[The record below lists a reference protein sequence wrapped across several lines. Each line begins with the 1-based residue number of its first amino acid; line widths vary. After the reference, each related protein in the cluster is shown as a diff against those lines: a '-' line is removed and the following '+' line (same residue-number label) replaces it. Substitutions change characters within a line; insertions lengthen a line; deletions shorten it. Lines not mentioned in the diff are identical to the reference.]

1 MGLGRAGERSKPR
14 DATKFSAIS
23 EEIWI
28 KMRGRFDHAG
38 NGQVAVPASGVD
50 LVGQQLYE
58 ELLRM
63 ASDSAVDDSFEYTQS
78 TCYNLAEL
86 LVGANDNEDAAH
98 PVQLMN
104 FSARRYL
111 NNWRG
116 KRGQQ
121 VWMPGVN

>member
-1 MGLGRAGERSKPR
+1 
-14 DATKFSAIS
+14 
-23 EEIWI
+23 
-28 KMRGRFDHAG
+28 
-38 NGQVAVPASGVD
+38 
-50 LVGQQLYE
+50 
-58 ELLRM
+58 M

-78 TCYNLAEL
+78 ACYNLVEL

-98 PVQLMN
+98 PVQLMD

-121 VWMPGVN
+121 VWMPGVGTAAVKRVKPKPRGKFEREQVKAAFGELANLLARLMGEPMQSMVNDAFEFLDV